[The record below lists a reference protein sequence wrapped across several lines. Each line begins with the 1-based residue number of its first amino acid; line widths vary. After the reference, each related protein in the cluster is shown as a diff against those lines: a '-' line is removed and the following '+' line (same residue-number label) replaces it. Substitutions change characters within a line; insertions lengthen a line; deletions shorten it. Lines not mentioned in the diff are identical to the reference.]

1 MVLVHI
7 LALNDDDSLAVE
19 HKGHGTLG
27 AHIAAGLIK
36 VMANLTGGA
45 VAVVGQ
51 GLYHHSHA
59 AGTVAL
65 IHDLFIVG
73 GVRLAGRLLEH
84 TINIVAGHIILLGL
98 GDNVL

>member
-1 MVLVHI
+1 
-7 LALNDDDSLAVE
+7 
-19 HKGHGTLG
+19 
-27 AHIAAGLIK
+27 
-36 VMANLTGGA
+36 MANLTGSA

-51 GLYHHSHA
+51 GLDHHGHA

-65 IHDLFIVG
+65 INDLLIVG